1 MLILI
6 DTDVAI
12 DLLRQRPGAVA
23 WERGLAEGDELAIC
37 GYTGIELIE
46 GCANKLET
54 RHALAFIDRFSLFW
68 PVPEDWAR
76 AFAIWPDARL
86 AHGVSIGDMLIA
98 ECAKGLGV
106 ALHTFND
113 KHFRAIP
120 DLDIRQPYPRTP

>member
-12 DLLRQRPGAVA
+12 DLLRDHPEALV
-23 WERGLAEGDELAIC
+23 WEQALDERDELAIC

-46 GCANKLET
+46 GCANKLDT
-54 RHALAFIDRFSLFW
+54 RRTLSFINRFSVFW
-68 PVPEDWAR
+68 PLPEDWER
-76 AFAIWPDARL
+76 VFETWPQARL
-86 AHGVSIGDMLIA
+86 SHGVSIGDMLIG

-106 ALHTFND
+106 SLHTFND

-120 DLDIRQPYPRTP
+120 NLTLAQPYSRA